1 MTSLKAVFLP
11 MPGKE
16 ENSFTAFSRSFE
28 GNSVKL
34 ISKVLDKN
42 NSIIAFY
49 LNGAEF
55 FGLQSFSYPCILI
68 SHVMTPSIILGIFLI
83 YTILLFAVT
92 WITARR
98 ADSQSF
104 FIGNRVSPWFVVAYG
119 MIGAS
124 LSGVTFMSVPGWVAD
139 TQFSYMVVVFGYL
152 FGYMVIALVLLPLY
166 YRLKL
171 TSIYTYLDQRF
182 GFWSYK
188 TGAGFFIIS
197 RTLGASL
204 RMFLVINVL
213 QIFVFD
219 AWNIPFWINALIFI
233 TLILIYTMKG
243 GIRTI
248 IWTDTLQT
256 TFMLLAVILSVIYIS
271 KGLNMSFS
279 GLFSGIKNGNMTKMF
294 ITDWHHERFFLK
306 QFFSGMFI
314 TIAMTGLDQEMMQK
328 NLSCRNIKEARKN
341 MFTFSGILL
350 VVNLLFLLLGA
361 FLLYYAQ
368 VKGVKVASTDDL
380 FPTIALE
387 YLGPVAGIVFLVGLI
402 SAAFPSADGALTSLT
417 TSVSIDFLGINTD
430 ERLTE
435 KKRTRIRYSV
445 HLSIAL
451 LFFVSILAFSTLNNK
466 AVIDKLF
473 TIAGYTYG
481 PLLGLYSFG
490 LFTRRKVKDKI
501 TPYIAILS
509 PVVCY
514 LLSRYSVQL
523 FNGYKFGF
531 ELLLLN
537 GFLTF
542 TGLLIFSSADPV
554 KAKA

>member
-1 MTSLKAVFLP
+1 MSPT
-11 MPGKE
+11 
-16 ENSFTAFSRSFE
+16 
-28 GNSVKL
+28 L
-34 ISKVLDKN
+34 ILV
-42 NSIIAFY
+42 
-49 LNGAEF
+49 
-55 FGLQSFSYPCILI
+55 
-68 SHVMTPSIILGIFLI
+68 IFLA

-92 WITARR
+92 WFTARK

-104 FIGNRVSPWFVVAYG
+104 FIGNRISPWFVVAYG

-124 LSGVTFMSVPGWVAD
+124 LSGVTFMSVPGWVKD
-139 TQFSYMVVVFGYL
+139 TQFSYMVVVLGYL
-152 FGYMVIALVLLPLY
+152 FGYFVIALVLLPLY

-171 TSIYTYLDQRF
+171 TSIYTYLDQRY

-219 AWNIPFWINALIFI
+219 AWNIPFWFTALAFI
-233 TLILIYTMKG
+233 ILIILYTLKG

-271 KGLNMSFS
+271 RNMNVPFLKMVSDIS
-279 GLFSGIKNGNMTKMF
+279 DSSVSRMF
-294 ITDWHHERFFLK
+294 ITDWHHERFFIK

-314 TIAMTGLDQEMMQK
+314 TITMTGLDQEMMQK
-328 NLSCRNIKEARKN
+328 NLSCRNLKEAQKN
-341 MFTFSGILL
+341 MFTFSGIL
-350 VVNLLFLLLGA
+350 VFVNLLFLILGA
-361 FLLYYAQ
+361 FLLLFARS
-368 VKGVKVASTDDL
+368 KGVTVASTDDL
-380 FPTIALE
+380 FPTVALN
-387 YLGPVAGIVFLVGLI
+387 YLGPMAGVVFLIGLI

-417 TSVSIDFLGINTD
+417 TSISIDFLGINRRKGLS
-430 ERLTE
+430 ERNATL
-435 KKRTRIRYSV
+435 IRYGV
-445 HLSIAL
+445 HLTIAFV
-451 LFFVSILAFSTLNNK
+451 FFISILIFRTLSDR

-490 LFTRRKVKDKI
+490 LFTRRKADDRL
-501 TPYIAILS
+501 TPFIAILS
-509 PVVCY
+509 PVIC
-514 LLSRYSVQL
+514 LFLSKYSVQL

-531 ELLLLN
+531 ELILLN
-537 GFLTF
+537 GFLTYM
-542 TGLLIFSSADPV
+542 GLLIFS
-554 KAKA
+554 KKNG